1 MLREFISVHREKIL
15 ARARSR
21 AETRRVAVATEAG
34 ATDHLA
40 AFLNQLCENLRRV
53 SLGEPVDYAE
63 IDRSA
68 GRQGHDLFGQ
78 GTTMEQVVHAYGD
91 FCQVI
96 SGLAREEGVSIPAG
110 DLQTLGVCLD
120 AAIAGALTEHMHDGE
135 HAIRR
140 VETDRFGALAD
151 LHQRLTDFVSTLA
164 PPDEL
169 SRTGRSI
176 PSASEHREEAAPA
189 EHRVETDG
197 RGTLFVVDRDPHIR
211 RLVQQ
216 FVRDDYMVECFEDGY
231 SALEAVRRSAPSV
244 LITEILIP
252 RLDGLALCRLLKGDP
267 VTEHVPVVV
276 SSVLAAEERA
286 RRSGAD
292 AFLEKPLERKRLA
305 ASLTALAQ
313 ARGRRGAIPLQE
325 QGSP

>member
-1 MLREFISVHREKIL
+1 MLREFISVHSEQIL

-21 AETRRVAVATEAG
+21 AEKRRASVATG
-34 ATDHLA
+34 AESTDNLV
-40 AFLNQLCENLRRV
+40 AFLNQLSENLRKV
-53 SLGEPVDYAE
+53 SVGEPVEYAE

-68 GRQGHDLFGQ
+68 GQQGHALFGQ
-78 GTTMEQVVHAYGD
+78 GTTMEQVVHEYGD

-110 DLQTLGVCLD
+110 DLQMLGLCLD
-120 AAIAGALTEHMHDGE
+120 AAIAGAVSEHMRDGE
-135 HAIRR
+135 RAIRR
-140 VETDRFGALAD
+140 VDTDRFGALTD
-151 LHQRLTDFVSTLA
+151 LHRQLTDFVSTVA
-164 PPDEL
+164 PGDEV
-169 SRTGRSI
+169 SRSWRSV

-189 EHRVETDG
+189 ERRAEADG

-216 FVRDDYMVECFEDGY
+216 FVRDDYIVECFDDGY
-231 SALEAVRRSAPSV
+231 SVLDGVRRSAPSA

-252 RLDGLALCRLLKGDP
+252 RLDGLALCRLIKEDP
-267 VTEHVPVVV
+267 VTEHVPVLV

-286 RRSGAD
+286 RKSGAD

-305 ASLTALAQ
+305 ASLSALAQ
-313 ARGRRGAIPLQE
+313 ARGRRGPIPLQD